1 MALSDIFRSLRRK
14 SDAPEELMAGDKLV
28 MGAIGIGHILEIS
41 NGYVIVLINP
51 ENYRNTAIYV
61 PTLDKIGEA
70 LAANKVKNKFLHEPE
85 KAYTLSTT
93 PRAHNV

>member
-1 MALSDIFRSLRRK
+1 MALSDVFRNLRIRK
-14 SDAPEELMAGDKLV
+14 EGDDIPEALMAGDKLV
-28 MGAIGIGHILEIS
+28 MGAVSVGHILEIS

-70 LAANKVKNKFLHEPE
+70 LAANKAKNKFLHDPNTP
-85 KAYTLSTT
+85 KTT
-93 PRAHNV
+93 R